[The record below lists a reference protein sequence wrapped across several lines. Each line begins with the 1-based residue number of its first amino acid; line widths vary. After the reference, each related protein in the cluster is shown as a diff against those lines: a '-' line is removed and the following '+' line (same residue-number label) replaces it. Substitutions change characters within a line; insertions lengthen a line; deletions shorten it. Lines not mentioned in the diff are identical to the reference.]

1 MQIQLNQPD
10 LEQAVR
16 DFVAKMG
23 IARPVNEITFAT
35 TRTPPGITAE
45 IQLTDPAADKAA
57 GPVNRAAE
65 DKVASIRATRVS
77 TVREETQAS
86 NEPEPAGEQEAPFV
100 PDAASQSEGVAED
113 AAPAA
118 TGKKKLF
125 S

>member
-45 IQLTDPAADKAA
+45 IQLTDPAADKAT
-57 GPVNRAAE
+57 GPVNRASE
-65 DKVASIRATRVS
+65 DKVAPIRVTR
-77 TVREETQAS
+77 VREETQAS
-86 NEPEPAGEQEAPFV
+86 NEPEPAGEQEPPFE